1 MEMKYLS
8 WSLVILGLSLNL
20 LGVFWW
26 AAIVF
31 GSVSFLLGF
40 VAVLYLQH
48 EHMDKFL
55 QNDIRNPLQ
64 ETKIPLG
71 LNLVCDQKP
80 IMLIAPNIKIQT
92 ESRKVKSHVDARK
105 KSLIDTGFEILFK
118 KHGKHADGTGGKSSG
133 QPEEQQKLW
142 KPFENIKIYTERRKS
157 YDCPPSKDHAE
168 ASVAVGE
175 DVSVLN
181 TPSKSTKSD
190 SSPRKSKKTVLSGNK
205 QIDILLHTIIDY
217 IIRDFIDSW
226 FCSLS
231 EDKEFSEVRV
241 RNSIEEFVTNICTR
255 IKSTQWLP
263 LITTKLIDDVATH
276 TRLYRLAQQSVAA
289 TNAEDPKCRLS
300 DKLSPQRNNKQRHH
314 RRNKS
319 ETDLNWHLG
328 NAAIQK
334 NVANSK
340 FYTKTIDE
348 QTLLDPEMKLL
359 HAFFDNC
366 GIYQKECLNDNDLED
381 YLTHIM
387 ETVLYFTLPEE
398 DFACLPLRTFLCT
411 LLANVVVKPALE
423 MLADPDFINLQVA
436 RLFVK
441 EPPPGEFLLKLIR
454 QCSDLSELRACR
466 QLITKEMDL
475 KYKDPNYA
483 AELASLKYAQKLID
497 LRISYIQN
505 NKLTTNRSEREKLS
519 STLPIL
525 SLDDLLTKELALSY
539 YLDYLSILN
548 LQKYV
553 IFYLTAQEWKL
564 TVNQSLGDLQANR
577 AKVSREEIFRVL
589 RDKAQGLYREY
600 LIPPST
606 NCLTVDPGLVE
617 VLNIKLKDISLPP
630 ENSWFDSICKFVY
643 EKLKNEDIFLANFYH
658 SSAYKKLLLELD
670 VLGHNQEVLDV
681 DMTLSGLG
689 SNVESGSDNN
699 SGDIAFDDDDNTE
712 DEKIEVTTMGK
723 SDQNPDIRITTADK
737 EIIGMGYDLSVLP
750 FLAQDGAS
758 FKHSRS
764 HSDCTGIVA
773 SLPDVQSDPLRDGVL
788 RKREDGDHLDV
799 KTIQERKCS
808 LNETEIK
815 YKLTAKIIQTAL
827 ISDGLYAV
835 YAVQVSVV
843 EDNHHKSW
851 HIYRRYSKFLE
862 LKKILQKRFPSL
874 GKLPFPAKKAFQ
886 NTQRTVLEHRMAILN
901 QFLREICIK
910 AHGNDD
916 MNAIIRD
923 FLEPDTNDKRMQGGA
938 VIRTI
943 ESLVNPLKTG
953 MRTIRNMPDNL
964 VGGLAKIFLG
974 RGPLKEQPSFLGVTS
989 LIQLE
994 SSEYPALA
1002 SALNLLDEVF
1012 DLQTRS
1018 QWLRRGII
1026 NRLLGAPW
1034 VSNTANKKIIH
1045 GAKSL
1050 IEVDKI
1056 EILLSSV
1063 LNSIW
1068 PDGRQARKSVPREDN
1083 TKLRTRMAAKIAL
1096 FALLSDDLKH
1106 VVGSETTRWG
1116 LLNFFSMWQYKK
1128 LNLRLVLVLLNDILT
1143 LLYQTDS
1150 MTKHVDRQ

>member
-1 MEMKYLS
+1 MEVKYLS

-26 AAIVF
+26 TAIVF
-31 GSVSFLLGF
+31 GTVSFILGF

-55 QNDIRNPLQ
+55 QNDIRNPLE

-71 LNLVCDQKP
+71 LNL
-80 IMLIAPNIKIQT
+80 
-92 ESRKVKSHVDARK
+92 
-105 KSLIDTGFEILFK
+105 
-118 KHGKHADGTGGKSSG
+118 DGASGKSSG

-142 KPFENIKIYTERRKS
+142 KPLENIKIYTERRKS
-157 YDCPPSKDHAE
+157 YDCPPSQHAE
-168 ASVAVGE
+168 PSVAVGE
-175 DVSVLN
+175 DVSLLN
-181 TPSKSTKSD
+181 SPAKAAKSQ
-190 SSPRKSKKTVLSGNK
+190 SSPRKAKKNVLSGNK
-205 QIDILLHTIIDY
+205 QIDVLLHTIIDY

-231 EDKEFSEVRV
+231 EDKEFSEIRV
-241 RNSIEEFVTNICTR
+241 RNTIEDFVTNICTR

-263 LITTKLIDDVATH
+263 LITTKLVDDVATH
-276 TRLYRLAQQSVAA
+276 TKLYRLAQQSVAS
-289 TNAEDPKCRLS
+289 TNVDDPKCRLS
-300 DKLSPQRNNKQRHH
+300 DKLSPQRSSKQRHH

-328 NAAIQK
+328 NAAVQK

-348 QTLLDPEMKLL
+348 QTLLDPELKLL
-359 HAFFDNC
+359 HAFFDHC
-366 GIYQKECLNDNDLED
+366 GTFQRECLSDSDLED
-381 YLTHIM
+381 YLTHVL

-398 DFACLPLRTFLCT
+398 DFACLPLRTFLCA

-436 RLFVK
+436 RLFTK

-454 QCSDLSELRACR
+454 QCTDLSELRACR

-475 KYKDPNYA
+475 KYKDPNFA

-505 NKLTTNRSEREKLS
+505 NKLSANRSEREKLS

-553 IFYLTAQEWKL
+553 IFYLTAQEWRI
-564 TVNQSLGDLQANR
+564 TVTQSLADLQANQ
-577 AKVSREEIFRVL
+577 AKTPKEEMFKTL
-589 RDKAQGLYREY
+589 RDKAQSLYKEY

-606 NCLTVDPGLVE
+606 NCLNVDPGLVE

-630 ENSWFDSICKFVY
+630 ETSWFESICKFVY

-681 DMTLSGLG
+681 DMSLSGMG

-699 SGDIAFDDDDNTE
+699 SGDIAFDDDDNME
-712 DEKIEVTTMGK
+712 DEKIEVTTSGK
-723 SDQNPDIRITTADK
+723 NDQNPDIRITTADK
-737 EIIGMGYDLSVLP
+737 DIIGMGYDLSVLP
-750 FLAQDGAS
+750 FLSQEGGS

-773 SLPDVQSDPLRDGVL
+773 TLPDVSTDPLRDGVI
-788 RKREDGDHLDV
+788 RKREIEAEVGDHLDV
-799 KTIQERKCS
+799 KSAERKSS
-808 LNETEIK
+808 LPEH
-815 YKLTAKIIQTAL
+815 KLTAKIIQTAL

-862 LKKILQKRFPSL
+862 LKKILQKRFPGL

-886 NTQRTVLEHRMAILN
+886 NTQRTVLEHRMTILN
-901 QFLREICIK
+901 QFLREICAR

-974 RGPLKEQPSFLGVTS
+974 RGSLKEQTPFLGVTS
-989 LIQLE
+989 SVQLE

-1002 SALNLLDEVF
+1002 AALNLLDEVF

-1045 GAKSL
+1045 GAKAL
-1050 IEVDKI
+1050 IEADKV
-1056 EILLSSV
+1056 ELLLSSI

-1068 PDGRQARKSVPREDN
+1068 PDGRQARKTVPREDN

-1106 VVGSETTRWG
+1106 VVGSETTRSG
-1116 LLNFFSMWQYKK
+1116 LLNFFSMWQHKK

-1150 MTKHVDRQ
+1150 MTKHVDGQ

>member
-1 MEMKYLS
+1 MIFLIS
-8 WSLVILGLSLNL
+8 
-20 LGVFWW
+20 
-26 AAIVF
+26 IV
-31 GSVSFLLGF
+31 
-40 VAVLYLQH
+40 A
-48 EHMDKFL
+48 
-55 QNDIRNPLQ
+55 
-64 ETKIPLG
+64 
-71 LNLVCDQKP
+71 
-80 IMLIAPNIKIQT
+80 
-92 ESRKVKSHVDARK
+92 
-105 KSLIDTGFEILFK
+105 
-118 KHGKHADGTGGKSSG
+118 
-133 QPEEQQKLW
+133 
-142 KPFENIKIYTERRKS
+142 
-157 YDCPPSKDHAE
+157 
-168 ASVAVGE
+168 
-175 DVSVLN
+175 
-181 TPSKSTKSD
+181 
-190 SSPRKSKKTVLSGNK
+190 
-205 QIDILLHTIIDY
+205 
-217 IIRDFIDSW
+217 
-226 FCSLS
+226 
-231 EDKEFSEVRV
+231 
-241 RNSIEEFVTNICTR
+241 
-255 IKSTQWLP
+255 
-263 LITTKLIDDVATH
+263 
-276 TRLYRLAQQSVAA
+276 
-289 TNAEDPKCRLS
+289 
-300 DKLSPQRNNKQRHH
+300 
-314 RRNKS
+314 
-319 ETDLNWHLG
+319 G
-328 NAAIQK
+328 NAAVQK

-348 QTLLDPEMKLL
+348 QTLLDPELKLL
-359 HAFFDNC
+359 HAFFDHC
-366 GIYQKECLNDNDLED
+366 GTFQKECLNEDDLEGNAAVQKNVANSKFYTKTIDEQTLLDPELKLLHAFFDHCGTFQKECLNEDDLED

-423 MLADPDFINLQVA
+423 MLADPDFMNLQVA
-436 RLFVK
+436 RLFNK

-454 QCSDLSELRACR
+454 QCTDLSELRACR

-475 KYKDPNYA
+475 VGT
-483 AELASLKYAQKLID
+483 ELASLKYAQKLID

-553 IFYLTAQEWKL
+553 IFYLTAQEWRITTTQAL
-564 TVNQSLGDLQANR
+564 ADLQTN
-577 AKVSREEIFRVL
+577 KIKSPREEVFKGMRE
-589 RDKAQGLYREY
+589 KAYSLYREY

-617 VLNIKLKDISLPP
+617 VLNIKLKDTSVPP
-630 ENSWFDSICKFVY
+630 ECMWFDSICKFVY

-681 DMTLSGLG
+681 DLQG

-712 DEKIEVTTMGK
+712 DEKIEITTAGK
-723 SDQNPDIRITTADK
+723 GDPNPDIRITTADK
-737 EIIGMGYDLSVLP
+737 EIIGMSYDLSVLP
-750 FLAQDGAS
+750 FVTQNDGAN

-773 SLPDVQSDPLRDGVL
+773 SMPEVQDPLREGVL
-788 RKREDGDHLDV
+788 QRRREDPAPVVGDFLDV
-799 KTIQERKCS
+799 KTAERKS
-808 LNETEIK
+808 SFESEK
-815 YKLTAKIIQTAL
+815 GKLTAKIIQTAL

-835 YAVQVSVV
+835 YAVQ
-843 EDNHHKSW
+843 
-851 HIYRRYSKFLE
+851 
-862 LKKILQKRFPSL
+862 
-874 GKLPFPAKKAFQ
+874 LPFPAKKAFQ
-886 NTQRTVLEHRMAILN
+886 NTQRTVLEHRMTILN
-901 QFLREICIK
+901 QFLREICTK
-910 AHGNDD
+910 AQGNDD

-923 FLEPDTNDKRMQGGA
+923 FLEPDTNDKRMQGGP

-974 RGPLKEQPSFLGVTS
+974 RGSLKEQPPFMGVTS
-989 LIQLE
+989 AIQLE

-1034 VSNTANKKIIH
+1034 VSSAANKKIIQ

-1056 EILLSSV
+1056 ELLLSSKAFQNTQRTVLEHRMTILNQFLREICTKAQGNDDMNAIIRDFLEPDTNDKRMQGGPVIRTIESLVNPLKTGMRTIRNMPDNLVGGLAKIFLGRGSLKEQPPFMGVTSAIQLESSEYPALASALNLLDEVFDLQTRSQWLRRGIINRLLGAPWVSSAANKKIIQGAKSLIEVDKIELLLSSV

-1068 PDGRQARKSVPREDN
+1068 PDGKQARKSVPREDN

-1106 VVGSETTRWG
+1106 VVGSETTRSG
-1116 LLNFFSMWQYKK
+1116 LLNFFSMWQHKT
-1128 LNLRLVLVLLNDILT
+1128 LNLRLVLVLLNDVLT

>member
-1 MEMKYLS
+1 MEVKYLS
-8 WSLVILGLSLNL
+8 WSLVILGLSMNL
-20 LGVFWW
+20 LGLFWW

-31 GSVSFLLGF
+31 GSIAFILGF

-64 ETKIPLG
+64 ETKMPLG
-71 LNLVCDQKP
+71 LNLDGGSGKGSA
-80 IMLIAPNIKIQT
+80 AP
-92 ESRKVKSHVDARK
+92 H
-105 KSLIDTGFEILFK
+105 
-118 KHGKHADGTGGKSSG
+118 
-133 QPEEQQKLW
+133 EEQKLW

-157 YDCPPSKDHAE
+157 YDCSHSQHSQSHQTETP
-168 ASVAVGE
+168 VAVGE

-181 TPSKSTKSD
+181 TPSKSSSKAN
-190 SSPRKSKKTVLSGNK
+190 SSPHKNKKTVLSGNK
-205 QIDILLHTIIDY
+205 QVDVLLHTIIDY

-241 RNSIEEFVTNICTR
+241 RNSIEEFVTNICMR
-255 IKSTQWLP
+255 IKGTQWLP
-263 LITTKLIDDVATH
+263 LITTKLVDDLATH
-276 TRLYRLAQQSVAA
+276 TKLYRLAQQSVAA
-289 TNAEDPKCRLS
+289 TNADDPKSRLS
-300 DKLSPQRNNKQRHH
+300 DKLSPQRSNRHH

-319 ETDLNWHLG
+319 ETDLTWHLG
-328 NAAIQK
+328 NAAVQK

-348 QTLLDPEMKLL
+348 QTLLDPELKLL
-359 HAFFDNC
+359 HAFFDHC
-366 GIYQKECLNDNDLED
+366 GTFQKECLNEDDLED

-423 MLADPDFINLQVA
+423 MLADPDFMNLQVA
-436 RLFVK
+436 RLFNK

-454 QCSDLSELRACR
+454 QCTDLSELRACR

-475 KYKDPNYA
+475 KYRDPNYA

-553 IFYLTAQEWKL
+553 IFYLTAQEWRITTTQTL
-564 TVNQSLGDLQANR
+564 ADLQTN
-577 AKVSREEIFRVL
+577 KIKSPREEVFKGMRE
-589 RDKAQGLYREY
+589 KAYSLYREY

-617 VLNIKLKDISLPP
+617 VLNIKLKDTSVPP
-630 ENSWFDSICKFVY
+630 ECMWFDSICKFVY

-681 DMTLSGLG
+681 DLQG

-712 DEKIEVTTMGK
+712 DEKIEITTAGK
-723 SDQNPDIRITTADK
+723 GDPNPDIRITTVDK
-737 EIIGMGYDLSVLP
+737 EIIGMSYDLSVLP
-750 FLAQDGAS
+750 FVTQNDGAN

-773 SLPDVQSDPLRDGVL
+773 SMPEVQDPLREGVL
-788 RKREDGDHLDV
+788 QRRREDPAPVVGDFLDV
-799 KTIQERKCS
+799 KTAERKS
-808 LNETEIK
+808 SFESEK
-815 YKLTAKIIQTAL
+815 GKLTAKIIQTAL

-843 EDNHHKSW
+843 EENHHKSW

-862 LKKILQKRFPSL
+862 LKKILQKKFPGL

-886 NTQRTVLEHRMAILN
+886 NTQRTVLEHRMTILN
-901 QFLREICIK
+901 QFLREICTK
-910 AHGNDD
+910 AQGNDD

-923 FLEPDTNDKRMQGGA
+923 FLEPDTNDKRMQGGP

-974 RGPLKEQPSFLGVTS
+974 RGSLKEQPPFMGVTS
-989 LIQLE
+989 AIQLE

-1012 DLQTRS
+1012 DLQMRS

-1034 VSNTANKKIIH
+1034 VSSAANKKIIQ
-1045 GAKSL
+1045 GAKNL

-1056 EILLSSV
+1056 ELLLSSV

-1068 PDGRQARKSVPREDN
+1068 PDGKQARKSVPREDN

-1106 VVGSETTRWG
+1106 VVGSETTRSG
-1116 LLNFFSMWQYKK
+1116 LLNFFSMWQHKT
-1128 LNLRLVLVLLNDILT
+1128 LNLRLVLVLLNDVLT